1 MRWSISTLHSPIRA
15 YGGGGCN
22 GSYCLMHVSCY
33 KFCCVQ
39 NGIDHFLTCYDICYI
54 IKSLIDFVHQVIQI
68 HCFEYTVLN
77 SIDKL
82 TTEYFGNTMNF
93 IVQFNSY
100 FTFVRFIS
108 FPWLNFFLLELH
120 CKILYI

>member
-1 MRWSISTLHSPIRA
+1 MCWSISTLHSPIGA
-15 YGGGGCN
+15 YGGGDCN
-22 GSYCLMHVSCY
+22 GSHCLMHVSCY

-54 IKSLIDFVHQVIQI
+54 KSLIDFFHQVIQI

-82 TTEYFGNTMNF
+82 TTEYFGDTMNF
-93 IVQFNSY
+93 VVQFNPY
-100 FTFVRFIS
+100 FTFVRCIS